1 MKHFSNFSAL
11 LLLCFLHFPEPV
23 YAQTFVMRPLPAKTT
38 KIGIRY
44 VHANFE
50 KDTGQSVLEGIFDLY
65 SIIPVTTNFNLVL
78 SLPVINVSNSGYTR
92 GQAIGNI
99 YIGIQELR
107 TWDSQNGTFYSS
119 GFYIPTVSNDKI
131 MYDYLSDLGLFTNL
145 PEYYK
150 VFPKTL
156 TFFSSFNHIKSVF
169 KTGFLRIEVGPHI
182 LIPTKSR
189 STRDLSFMGH
199 FAVAGGVLFENF
211 TISGELNGIIT
222 FSGRTISFADRILPF
237 AAAGVLWTEHTI
249 QPGVFLNFPL
259 KKLIKEEI
267 NFYLGIKIE
276 YSFKS
281 RNG

>member
-1 MKHFSNFSAL
+1 MKHVFNFSVL
-11 LLLCFLHFPEPV
+11 LLLYFMHFSEPV
-23 YAQTFVMRPLPAKTT
+23 FAQSFVMRPLPAKTT

-65 SIIPVTTNFNLVL
+65 SIIPVKTNFNLVL
-78 SLPVINVSNSGYTR
+78 SLPVINVSNRGHIR

-99 YIGIQELR
+99 YIGYQELR
-107 TWDSQNGTFYSS
+107 TWDSQYGTFYSS

-145 PEYYK
+145 HEYHKVLPE
-150 VFPKTL
+150 TL
-156 TFFSSFNHIKSVF
+156 TFFSSFNHIQSVF
-169 KTGFLRIEVGPHI
+169 KTGYLRIEVGPHI

-189 STRDLSFMGH
+189 NTKDISFMGH
-199 FAVAGGVLFENF
+199 FAVAGGVLFENL

-222 FSGRTISFADRILPF
+222 FSGRAISFTDRILPF
-237 AAAGVLWTEHTI
+237 AAAGIQWTENTI
-249 QPGVFLNFPL
+249 QPGVFINFPL
-259 KKLIKEEI
+259 KKLIKEEV
-267 NFYLGIKIE
+267 NFYLGIKID